1 MYYII
6 IIYYTYKNIDIQST
20 LYEPYHKH
28 WDQHY
33 ILRGT
38 GLSQSDHFVTH
49 NVELSP
55 DTTGNICYR

>member
-1 MYYII
+1 M
-6 IIYYTYKNIDIQST
+6 YYTYKNTNTQYT
-20 LYEPYHKH
+20 YGPYYKY

-38 GLSQSDHFVTH
+38 GLSQCDHFVMH

-55 DTTGNICYR
+55 DTIGNKFIGDID